1 MLEVRFEAR
10 SLRFDSD
17 DDRWA
22 SQLELLH
29 KEIEEAAGS
38 VRHRPPRDAPPTPG
52 VKGAVSEVLV
62 ALAPVAIPSVAA
74 VLTMWLKRDRGR
86 SVRLTWTVDGR
97 SGEFTAS
104 GDALDTITLRTALE
118 HGLRAAADNAATA
131 DDNDPGGRAEIG
143 DQDGT
148 QGA

>member
-1 MLEVRFEAR
+1 MLEVRFEAH
-10 SLRFDSD
+10 SLRFDTD

-29 KEIEEAAGS
+29 KEIEDAAGS
-38 VRHRPPRDAPPTPG
+38 LRRRPPRDAASTPG
-52 VKGAVSEVLV
+52 VKGAVSEAIVT
-62 ALAPVAIPSVAA
+62 LAPVAIPSVAA

-104 GDALDTITLRTALE
+104 GDALDTNTLRSALE
-118 HGLRAAADNAATA
+118 HGLRAAADDAAPA
-131 DDNDPGGRAEIG
+131 GDNGPGRAETG
-143 DQDGT
+143 NQNGT